1 MEKSKETD
9 GIGYILD
16 QVIPDIMGYGYQ
28 PSKNLLKP
36 DYDLKRLGIE
46 QSPETER
53 NMNNN
58 VESKNSSLPGQYI
71 NGKPKFPSNL
81 YWTNDLN
88 TERNNL
94 FSEQKIDFK
103 KDWENFKEGL
113 SDAGIESLYHL
124 TGGAAD
130 RMWSDLNG
138 AACKLKGT
146 IGVGNESYAD
156 CFNQKRHQL
165 DQRYQLAQSRSPKV
179 VKATRET
186 WEDFDNIMKVKKFFK
201 DIADWGLS
209 FAVSKLLIDT
219 DLAQNGDKG
228 ITQEFLDRYS
238 ASEATD
244 LEAFKRDMLMPN
256 E

>member
-1 MEKSKETD
+1 MAKSKETD

-46 QSPETER
+46 QFPETER

-103 KDWENFKEGL
+103 KDWEHFKEGL

-130 RMWSDLNG
+130 RMWSDINGLN
-138 AACKLKGT
+138 CKVKKSLGW
-146 IGVGNESYAD
+146 GNESYTD
-156 CFNQKRHQL
+156 CFKQNRHQL

-201 DIADWGLS
+201 NMADWGIG
-209 FAVSKLLIDT
+209 FAVARLAIDS

-238 ASEATD
+238 A
-244 LEAFKRDMLMPN
+244 LRPLI
-256 E
+256 

>member
-81 YWTNDLN
+81 YWTNEEHQMYDYLGFVCDCLKQYD
-88 TERNNL
+88 RW
-94 FSEQKIDFK
+94 K
-103 KDWENFKEGL
+103 
-113 SDAGIESLYHL
+113 AGTYIFI
-124 TGGAAD
+124 
-130 RMWSDLNG
+130 R
-138 AACKLKGT
+138 K
-146 IGVGNESYAD
+146 
-156 CFNQKRHQL
+156 
-165 DQRYQLAQSRSPKV
+165 
-179 VKATRET
+179 
-186 WEDFDNIMKVKKFFK
+186 
-201 DIADWGLS
+201 
-209 FAVSKLLIDT
+209 
-219 DLAQNGDKG
+219 
-228 ITQEFLDRYS
+228 
-238 ASEATD
+238 
-244 LEAFKRDMLMPN
+244 
-256 E
+256 